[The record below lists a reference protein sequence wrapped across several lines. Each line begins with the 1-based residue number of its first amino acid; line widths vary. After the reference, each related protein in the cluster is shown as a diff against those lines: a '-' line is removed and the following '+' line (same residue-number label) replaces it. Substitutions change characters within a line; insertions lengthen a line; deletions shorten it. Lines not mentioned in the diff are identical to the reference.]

1 MLPLMFP
8 GDFSAVSFSETDNN
22 VLGRYVNVSVVH
34 ACSRRSKKMQQNQ
47 PVVSSPIS
55 EIAKLEPM
63 SSFRLSETLG
73 VPAVQLQV
81 AANAEMPVPVLPVLL
96 PGPTLVH
103 IDGVC
108 YFTPT
113 ELGRRLGLSAQKF
126 NQLLMGHGLQLKRD
140 GQWCPTEAGKALSV
154 LLQVNKKQQAGTDV
168 LQLKWKETVLPL
180 LAGNG

>member
-1 MLPLMFP
+1 
-8 GDFSAVSFSETDNN
+8 
-22 VLGRYVNVSVVH
+22 
-34 ACSRRSKKMQQNQ
+34 MQQNQ

-73 VPAVQLQV
+73 VPAAQLQA
-81 AANAEMPVPVLPVLL
+81 AANAAMPGLIVPMLL
-96 PGPTLVH
+96 PGPTPVH
-103 IDGVC
+103 IDGVR

-126 NQLLMGHGLQLKRD
+126 NQLLMSHGLQLKRD
-140 GQWCPTEAGKALSV
+140 GQWCATEAGKALSV
-154 LLQVNKKQQAGTDV
+154 LLQVHKKQQAGTDV
-168 LQLKWKETVLPL
+168 QQLKWKETVLPL